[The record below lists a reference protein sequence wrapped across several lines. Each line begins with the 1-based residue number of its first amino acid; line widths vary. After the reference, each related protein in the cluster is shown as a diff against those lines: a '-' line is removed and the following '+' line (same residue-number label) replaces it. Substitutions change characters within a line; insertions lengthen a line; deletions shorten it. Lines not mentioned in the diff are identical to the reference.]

1 MMEHPI
7 LFSAPMVN
15 AILEGRKTQTRRI
28 MNPQMPEN
36 FWRTGGVDTA
46 GDCAYAVPLAD
57 DEKDDHLF
65 PECKFPYGNVGDTL
79 WVREN
84 IRFGKGY
91 DGVKPKDIPKEP
103 HIKRWYEADTG
114 LGQVPHGFGVLRPS
128 IFMPRYFSRITLEIT
143 GIRVERLQDISEKDA
158 QAEGTPENMTY
169 VPVQVGQEAME
180 ALKAAGHTQF
190 IERMVNPPVMQDW
203 RAGFSRLWQSI
214 NGQESWDSNPW
225 VWVIEFKRKAQP

>member
-1 MMEHPI
+1 MEHPI

-15 AILEGRKTQTRRI
+15 AILEGRKSQTRRV
-28 MNPQMPEN
+28 MKTQMPEN
-36 FWRTGGVDTA
+36 FWRTGGVDIA
-46 GDCAYAVPLAD
+46 GDYAYAVPLAD
-57 DEKDDHLF
+57 DEKNDRLLD
-65 PECKFPYGNVGDTL
+65 ECKFPYGNIGDRL

-143 GIRVERLQDISEKDA
+143 GIRVERLQDISESDA
-158 QAEGTPENMTY
+158 IAEGC
-169 VPVQVGQEAME
+169 
-180 ALKAAGHTQF
+180 AATSAQDSATFGDSNLPSHQF
-190 IERMVNPPVMQDW
+190 KN
-203 RAGFSRLWQSI
+203 LWKTI
-214 NGQESWDSNPW
+214 NGQESWDSNPF
-225 VWVIEFKRKAQP
+225 VWVIEFTRRAQP